1 MSFEVALSA
10 RILAD
15 VPLADE
21 LDERVDW
28 MRRPGSVLPAFT
40 LQTVSDPRP
49 QHLKGFHPT
58 RPTSVQ
64 LDVWAADLATA
75 IRLRERAIVVLVA
88 PARVEGVQFQ
98 RAMITNVR
106 PGFESEEA
114 GTDQQPRG
122 ELYRESIDFTFTH
135 DA

>member
-1 MSFEVALSA
+1 MSFEVALTK
-10 RILAD
+10 RILDDAQ
-15 VPLADE
+15 LKGA
-21 LDERVDW
+21 LGTRVDW
-28 MRRPGSVLPAFT
+28 MRRPNGALPAMT

-49 QHLKGFHPT
+49 QHLKGFHST

-64 LDVWAADLATA
+64 LDVWAADPATA
-75 IRLRERAIVVLVA
+75 IRLRERAIAVLVT
-88 PARVEGVQFQ
+88 PARVDGVQFQ

-106 PGFESEEA
+106 PAFENEEA